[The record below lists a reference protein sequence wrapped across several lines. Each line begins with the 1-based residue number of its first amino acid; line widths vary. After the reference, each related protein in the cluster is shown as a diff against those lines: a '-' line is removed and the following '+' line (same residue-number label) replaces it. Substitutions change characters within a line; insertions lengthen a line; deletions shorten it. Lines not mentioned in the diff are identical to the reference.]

1 MVGIRG
7 KLLKVNLTTQEI
19 TTEPLPLEIVQKFS
33 GGSGLGA
40 YLYYQFIKNLE
51 VIPEAFASE
60 NPLYFLTGVLT
71 GLPAYCTSRS
81 TFCSRSPLTNIWGE
95 SNVGGKI
102 GPALKFAGFDGV
114 VITGAATEPTI
125 LVIDDGKARLSPA
138 KTYWGK
144 GTYEVQKQLTKDFKE
159 EKIEVAVIGL
169 AGENLV
175 KYACIMTGNGRTAG
189 RTGLGAVMGSKNL
202 KAIVI
207 KGTNTTFDLPS
218 DFKEVSKQGLEECRD
233 GFSFELLQEF
243 GTAGNV
249 DVALEMYGD
258 MPIKNWSQGTIEN
271 AGDLSGITMA
281 ETILVGKKACYRCP
295 IACGREIEIPTG
307 PYKLPRI
314 DGPEY
319 ETCASF
325 GTNLGI
331 TDLEVVAYANVR
343 ANDLGMDTISAGET
357 IAVLFDLVEKGVI
370 PKKVLPANCKCT
382 FGDDS
387 SLITL
392 LEVIAKR
399 EGIGDVLAE
408 GSKFLAEKYKQAELA
423 AQVNGLE
430 APYHDPRA
438 FSGMALMYVTSP
450 RGACH
455 LNGDAYLT
463 QQGQYFPEIDVEGI
477 PDDRFANEGIVK
489 ALTNLQSYRQVYNA
503 IGICQFYNPTATT
516 IAQLLSLAQAQKIS
530 PEELIILGDRLFALK
545 RLINLK
551 LGWNPRNERLPR
563 VMLQKLTGPTDGHVP
578 DVQYQLKEW
587 YSYRNYDQETGRPNK
602 EKLEELGLLEIL

>member
-1 MVGIRG
+1 MVGVRG
-7 KLLKVNLTTQEI
+7 KLLRVDLTTREI
-19 TTEPLPLEIVQKFS
+19 TVETLPLETVRTFS

-40 YLYYQFIKNLE
+40 YLYYQFIKKLE
-51 VIPEAFASE
+51 VIPEPFASE

-95 SNVGGKI
+95 SNVGGRI

-114 VITGAATEPTI
+114 IITGAAAEPTI
-125 LVIDDGKARLSPA
+125 LLIDDGDVKLLPG
-138 KTYWGK
+138 KPYWGK
-144 GTYEVQKQLTKDFKE
+144 GTYEAQKQLASDFGGK
-159 EKIEVAVIGL
+159 KVEVAVIGV

-175 KYACIMTGNGRTAG
+175 KYACIMTNNGRTAG
-189 RTGLGAVMGSKNL
+189 RTGLGAVMGSKKL

-207 KGTNTTFDLPS
+207 KGTNSTFDLPTS
-218 DFKEVSKQGLEECRD
+218 FKDVSKRGLAECRD

-258 MPIKNWSQGTIEN
+258 MPIRNWSQGTIEDASN
-271 AGDLSGITMA
+271 LSGITMS

-331 TDLEVVAYANVR
+331 TDLEAVAYANVK
-343 ANDLGMDTISAGET
+343 ANDLGLDTISSGET

-370 PKKVLPANCKCT
+370 PKKVLPANCQGL
-382 FGDDS
+382 FGDGDS
-387 SLITL
+387 LVAL
-392 LEVIAKR
+392 LEVIAKK
-399 EGIGDVLAE
+399 EGIGEQLAE
-408 GSKFLAEKYKQAELA
+408 GSRFLAKRYAQDELA

-463 QQGQYFPEIDVEGI
+463 QQGQYFPEIGI
-477 PDDRFANEGIVK
+477 EDIPNDRFANEGIVK

-516 IAQLLSLAQAQKIS
+516 IAQLLSLALDQEIS
-530 PEELIILGDRLFALK
+530 PEELIVLGDRLFALK

-551 LGWNPRNERLPR
+551 LGWNPKNERLPK
-563 VMLQKLTGPTDGHVP
+563 VMLQKLVGPTEEHVP
-578 DVQYQLKEW
+578 DVLSQLKEW
-587 YSYRNYDQETGRPNK
+587 YSYRNYDQKTGRPKK